1 MRIKENFRKIQK
13 EKLLI
18 KTLPKGE
25 KIYLTF
31 YKITGNIKCMGK
43 TITSNFDIYAK
54 NRGIPGNFE
63 IYVISYI
70 KHTYRL
76 LPVIRIECLT
86 YYQ

>member
-31 YKITGNIKCMGK
+31 YKITGNIKCMEK
-43 TITSNFDIYAK
+43 TITSNLDLYTK
-54 NRGIPGNFE
+54 NKGIPGNFD
-63 IYVISYI
+63 IYVNSYI
-70 KHTYRL
+70 KHTYRIL
-76 LPVIRIECLT
+76 LVIRI
-86 YYQ
+86 